1 VPVAQLSRPDDRR
14 PDPDALLAA
23 ARRDAFGRLKVFVG
37 AAPGVGKTYAM
48 LQGARR
54 LKDEAVDVVVGLVET
69 HGRAETGAL
78 LEGLEVL
85 PRRMVE
91 YRGHTIGEFDVDAA
105 LARKPKLLV
114 VDELAHTNAPDS
126 RHPKRWQDVQELLD
140 AGINVWT
147 ALNIQH
153 LESLADVVS
162 RISGVVVRETVPDR
176 VLQEASDVVLVDIT
190 PDELIQRLNEG
201 KVYVPETARR
211 ATQNFFTAGN
221 LTALRELALRRT
233 ADRVDD
239 QMVDYLRQKAIEG
252 PWAASERLL
261 ACVGADEVSER
272 VVRRA
277 AQLATSLNAGWTAV
291 TIEPVAQEADAAK
304 ANQIAKT
311 FSLAERLGGDTMR
324 LQGRDYP
331 AEILRLARRENVT
344 QIVIGQSRSGFWG
357 RLIGRS
363 LPEQIIRQAGPI
375 EVHVVSSDE
384 ARTPVWRRF
393 ALKFSPKGLN
403 AEILAALGSVA
414 CAVLAGEALTTE
426 LKLPNLSMIFLAAVL
441 FSGVRFGT
449 RAAVI
454 ASFASFAAYNFFFIE
469 PVYTFTVAQPQE
481 LFALFIFLAVSV
493 LTGSLTG
500 RVRDQREGVIKNAL
514 IMGSLYDYSRKLSG
528 ASSADDVLWA
538 AAAHLHG
545 TTGGRI
551 VLLAPEGDDFQIRA
565 AWPPDAQLDAAA
577 MTAARWAQQKN
588 EPAGWG
594 TGTLPSVG
602 YQFRPLVAA
611 RGPIAVCGFEPRS
624 PEQPIT
630 AEDERAL
637 TAILD
642 QTAIALD
649 RALLAREAVKAA
661 TIQENEKVRDA
672 LLASLSHD
680 LRTPLSAI
688 AGAATSLRSLGDKM
702 SPAERLE
709 LLASIEEET
718 ARLSRFVA
726 NLLDMSRI
734 EAGNLK
740 VKRDLVDVAD
750 VVQGAAER
758 SRKAFPKQPVRIN
771 LAPDLPFV
779 RADDRLLEQV
789 LFNLL
794 DNAHKY
800 AGDSGAIIHGRRDG
814 DDVVLSVTDEG
825 PGVKPADLER
835 IFEKFYRGG
844 RADGRRP
851 GTGLGLSICRGL
863 IEAMGGTIIAQS
875 PAVRRRGTRIVIRL
889 PAAEP
894 IATEMRPAR

>member
-1 VPVAQLSRPDDRR
+1 MAQSSRPDDGR

-23 ARRDAFGRLKVFVG
+23 FRRESAGRMKVFVG

-54 LKDEAVDVVVGLVET
+54 LKEEGVDVVIGLVET
-69 HGRAETGAL
+69 HGRAETSAL
-78 LEGLEVL
+78 VEGLEVL

-91 YRGHTIGEFDVDAA
+91 YHGRTIAEFDIDAA
-105 LARKPKLLV
+105 LARKPALIV
-114 VDELAHTNAPDS
+114 VDELAHTNAPES
-126 RHPKRWQDVQELLD
+126 RHPKRWQDVQELLL
-140 AGINVWT
+140 AGIDVWT

-176 VLQEASDVVLVDIT
+176 VLQEATDVVLVDIT
-190 PDELIQRLNEG
+190 PDELIQRLHEG

-211 ATQNFFTAGN
+211 ATQNFFTPGN

-252 PWAASERLL
+252 PWGASERLL
-261 ACVGADEVSER
+261 ACVGPDEVSER

-277 AQLATSLNAGWTAV
+277 SQLATSLNAAWTAV
-291 TIEPVAQEADAAK
+291 YIEGVGQEGDAK
-304 ANQIAKT
+304 NEVQVAKT
-311 FSLAERLGGDTMR
+311 FGLAERLGGDTMR
-324 LQGRDYP
+324 LQGADYP

-344 QIVIGQSRSGFWG
+344 QIVLGRSGAGLWR

-363 LPEQIIRQAGPI
+363 LPDELMRRAGAI
-375 EVHVVSSDE
+375 EIHIVPREEHE
-384 ARTPVWRRF
+384 HPARPRF
-393 ALKFSPKGLN
+393 RLN
-403 AEILAALGSVA
+403 FNPEGFGVEFAAALASVA
-414 CAVLAGEALTTE
+414 CAVGIGELLTAL
-426 LKLPNLSMIFLAAVL
+426 LPLPNLSMIFLTAVL
-441 FSGVRFGT
+441 FSGGLFGT

-454 ASFASFAAYNFFFIE
+454 ASFASFAAYNFFFI
-469 PVYTFTVAQPQE
+469 PPLYTLTVAQPEE
-481 LFALFIFLAVSV
+481 LFALLIFLAVAV
-493 LTGSLTG
+493 LTGSLAG
-500 RVRDQREGVIKNAL
+500 RVRDQRQGVIRNVQV
-514 IMGSLYDYSRKLSG
+514 MQSLYDYSRKLSG
-528 ASSADDVLWA
+528 ASSVDDVLWA
-538 AAAHLHG
+538 AAAHMHAAFG
-545 TTGGRI
+545 RRI
-551 VLLAPEGDDFQIRA
+551 VFLVAEGDDLQIRA
-565 AWPPDAQLDAAA
+565 AWPPDAQLDPAA

-588 EPAGWG
+588 EPAGWR
-594 TGTLPSVG
+594 TGTLPRVD
-602 YQFRPLVAA
+602 YQFRPLVSA
-611 RGPIAVCGFEPRS
+611 RGPIAVCGFEPQSRD
-624 PEQPIT
+624 EPIS

-661 TIQENEKVRDA
+661 SMQENEKVRDA

-680 LRTPLSAI
+680 LRTPLAGI
-688 AGAATSLRSLGDKM
+688 AGAATSLRALGDKM
-702 SPAERLE
+702 SAAERLE
-709 LLASIEEET
+709 LLTSIEDET
-718 ARLSRFVA
+718 ARLSRFVS

-740 VKRDLVDVAD
+740 VNRDLVDVAD
-750 VVQGAAER
+750 VVQGAVER
-758 SRKAFPKQPVRIN
+758 SRKAFPKQVVRVS

-779 RADDRLLEQV
+779 RGDDKLLEQV

-800 AGDSGAIIHGRRDG
+800 AGETAAIVHGRKEG

-825 PGVKPADLER
+825 PGVKPSDLER
-835 IFEKFYRGG
+835 IFERFFRGG
-844 RADGRRP
+844 RSDGRKP

-863 IEAMGGTIIAQS
+863 IEAMGGTIVAQS

-889 PAAEP
+889 PGAQVKPVEL
-894 IATEMRPAR
+894 RPAS